1 MKKSILLFTLLL
13 SLSVVAVSC
22 KDSKKGTDTEVEV
35 EVEQTELGV
44 EKADLAMNDVYH
56 CIMDCENGKTYDKEG
71 ACPVCKMNLKKVEK
85 GEEGNHQKEDGE
97 KDEDQD

>member
-1 MKKSILLFTLLL
+1 MRKSILLFTLLL
-13 SLSVVAVSC
+13 SLSVIAVSC
-22 KDSKKGTDTEVEV
+22 KDSKKEAETKTK
-35 EVEQTELGV
+35 VEQTELGV

-85 GEEGNHQKEDGE
+85 EEEGNHQHEDG
-97 KDEDQD
+97 KKHEDQD